1 MDARVTLFSPR
12 NEIYFS
18 FACSIWGEA
27 FRLSE
32 GKHFIDLDS
41 FFSPY
46 PFLLVLLLL
55 LQFYWSYWLYKGI
68 RKESNFE
75 REKENGLKCSS
86 WKEMTLYRAG
96 LLGTQSVDLC
106 IFVQDS
112 KPMESQVPSLSPEG
126 VEVWSICICVTS
138 ALCLLSGMSWWKDE

>member
-1 MDARVTLFSPR
+1 MK
-12 NEIYFS
+12 
-18 FACSIWGEA
+18 SIFPLPAVFG
-27 FRLSE
+27 
-32 GKHFIDLDS
+32 GKHLDCQRGS
-41 FFSPY
+41 ISLIWIAFFPPC

-55 LQFYWSYWLYKGI
+55 LQFYWNYWLYKGI

-126 VEVWSICICVTS
+126 VEV
-138 ALCLLSGMSWWKDE
+138 